1 MKGNLC
7 RSYRVLL
14 YFVTSSSTRRFFARP
29 SVVSLSATGKDSP
42 MPCAVIVALT
52 PEDLKKS
59 ATDWA
64 RTMDMSHFLV
74 QSNKSASLLILDN
87 YV

>member
-1 MKGNLC
+1 
-7 RSYRVLL
+7 
-14 YFVTSSSTRRFFARP
+14 
-29 SVVSLSATGKDSP
+29 